1 MTGTTRR
8 EPPLAGSAA
17 WRESGMRPGKRK
29 LGGTVL
35 RFRYL
40 AAATVLAVL
49 ALAGSAGV
57 ASAASTVTRVT
68 FTANYLELN
77 PLGGEI
83 GASCTGV
90 HTDNTK
96 TGIVEDN
103 EHCVLS
109 GNTEGMAPG
118 VYTGDPTGLFPPFT
132 PASSAVTWESDYN
145 GAEAISWTV
154 VITADGN
161 RGGAFKEHIVAYY

>member
-1 MTGTTRR
+1 MTTAGRR
-8 EPPLAGSAA
+8 EPSSVGGAA
-17 WRESGMRPGKRK
+17 SDESGLRPPRRHR
-29 LGGTVL
+29 GGTVL
-35 RFRYL
+35 GFRYL
-40 AAATVLAVL
+40 AAAPVLAVL

-57 ASAASTVTRVT
+57 ASAASTVTKVT
-68 FTANYLELN
+68 FTANYLESN

-96 TGIVEDN
+96 TGIIEDK
-103 EHCVLS
+103 EHCILS

-118 VYTGDPTGLFPPFT
+118 VYTGDPTGLMPPFT

-145 GAEAISWTV
+145 GAKAISWTV
-154 VITADGN
+154 VITADGS
-161 RGGAFKEHIVAYY
+161 GGAFKEHVVAYY

>member
-1 MTGTTRR
+1 MTGKTRR
-8 EPPLAGSAA
+8 EPPLAGGAV
-17 WRESGMRPGKRK
+17 WHESGTRPRKRQ
-29 LGGTVL
+29 LGGTVRGL
-35 RFRYL
+35 RYL
-40 AAATVLAVL
+40 AAAPVLAVL

-96 TGIVEDN
+96 TGIVEDD
-103 EHCVLS
+103 EHCILS

-154 VITADGN
+154 VITADGS
-161 RGGAFKEHIVAYY
+161 GGAFKEHVVAYY

>member
-1 MTGTTRR
+1 MTGTIRR
-8 EPPLAGSAA
+8 EPPSAGSAA
-17 WRESGMRPGKRK
+17 SGETGLRPHKRQG
-29 LGGTVL
+29 GGTGL
-35 RFRYL
+35 GFRYF
-40 AAATVLAVL
+40 AAAPVLAVL

-57 ASAASTVTRVT
+57 ASAASTVTKVT
-68 FTANYLELN
+68 FTASYLESN

-96 TGIVEDN
+96 TGIIEDN

-118 VYTGDPTGLFPPFT
+118 VYTGDPTGLMPPFT

-145 GAEAISWTV
+145 GAEAISWTI

-161 RGGAFKEHIVAYY
+161 SGAFKEHIVAYY

>member
-8 EPPLAGSAA
+8 DAPSAGGAVSDDSGLPLS
-17 WRESGMRPGKRK
+17 KRQRNGRV
-29 LGGTVL
+29 LG
-35 RFRYL
+35 FRYL
-40 AAATVLAVL
+40 AAAAVLALL

-57 ASAASTVTRVT
+57 ASAASAVTKVT
-68 FTANYLELN
+68 FTASYLEPN

-103 EHCVLS
+103 EHCILS

-154 VITADGN
+154 VVTADGS
-161 RGGAFKEHIVAYY
+161 GGAFKEHIVAYY

>member
-8 EPPLAGSAA
+8 EPRAGSAV
-17 WRESGMRPGKRK
+17 WHESGMRPRKRQ

-35 RFRYL
+35 GLRYL
-40 AAATVLAVL
+40 AAAPVLAVL

-68 FTANYLELN
+68 FTANYLESN

-103 EHCVLS
+103 EHCILS
-109 GNTEGMAPG
+109 GNTAGMAPG

-132 PASSAVTWESDYN
+132 PATSAVTWESDYN
-145 GAEAISWTV
+145 GAEAISWTI
-154 VITADGN
+154 VITAEGG
-161 RGGAFKEHIVAYY
+161 GGAFKEHIVAYY

>member
-1 MTGTTRR
+1 MTGTT
-8 EPPLAGSAA
+8 
-17 WRESGMRPGKRK
+17 WKRQI
-29 LGGTVL
+29 GGTVF

-40 AAATVLAVL
+40 AAAPVLAVL
-49 ALAGSAGV
+49 ALAGSTGV
-57 ASAASTVTRVT
+57 ASAASAVTRVT
-68 FTANYLELN
+68 FTANYLESN

-103 EHCVLS
+103 EHCILS

-132 PASSAVTWESDYN
+132 AASPTATWESDYN

-154 VITADGN
+154 VVTADGS
-161 RGGAFKEHIVAYY
+161 GGAFKEHIIAYY